1 MTNKSKKKKGKS
13 KRKNSNVII
22 YIVMFVMV
30 VAAFIGM
37 FANSPSSKDKSAD
50 KKIFDARL
58 LSNANENQ
66 FVVVDE
72 SDGPIKLSNYEI
84 KITNASYNRDRV
96 ILSDLPEE
104 LESGEQVIYSSV
116 SGVEGTVFMESLG
129 DMEFNVGQKYKIE
142 FLHMDNQDNPIKLEV
157 TCELI
162 L

>member
-1 MTNKSKKKKGKS
+1 
-13 KRKNSNVII
+13 
-22 YIVMFVMV
+22 
-30 VAAFIGM
+30 
-37 FANSPSSKDKSAD
+37 
-50 KKIFDARL
+50 
-58 LSNANENQ
+58 
-66 FVVVDE
+66 VVVDE